1 MKRVVTA
8 LSLIFVV
15 VGSADAAGLYKC
27 KGPGV
32 FDTPVWTNTPCQNK
46 SDILETK
53 NLKEYPRSKKPTVKE
68 HGDLT
73 AEKAE
78 KLIRLKKVAIGM
90 SRKDVVR
97 SWGKP
102 DEIDSTLSE
111 KGKSDLMIYHRGS
124 AKSQYVFMNEQGV
137 VSSVKSADP
146 NGIKAKE
153 NKDPNKKEL
162 GTVKTDGYSY
172 KK

>member
-1 MKRVVTA
+1 
-8 LSLIFVV
+8 
-15 VGSADAAGLYKC
+15 
-27 KGPGV
+27 V
-32 FDTPVWTNTPCQNK
+32 FDTPTWTNTPCQNK
-46 SDILETK
+46 SDILEAK
-53 NLKEYPRSKKPTVKE
+53 KLKEYPRSQKPAVKE
-68 HGDLT
+68 HGDLP
-73 AEKAE
+73 AERAE

-102 DEIDSTLSE
+102 DKIDSTLSE

-124 AKSQYVFMNEQGV
+124 AKSQHVFINELGV

-146 NGIKAKE
+146 NRIKAKE

-162 GTVKTDGYSY
+162 GTIKIGGYSY

>member
-1 MKRVVTA
+1 MKRVVTTFM
-8 LSLIFVV
+8 LIVV
-15 VGSADAAGLYKC
+15 TGSADAQGLYKC

-53 NLKEYPRSKKPTVKE
+53 KLKAYPRSQKPAVKE
-68 HGDLT
+68 HGDLP
-73 AEKAE
+73 AERAE

-102 DEIDSTLSE
+102 DEIDATLSE
-111 KGKSDLMIYHRGS
+111 KGKTDLMIYHRGS
-124 AKSQYVFMNEQGV
+124 KSQHVLISEEGV

-146 NGIKAKE
+146 NGIKTKE
-153 NKDPNKKEL
+153 NNDPNKKEP